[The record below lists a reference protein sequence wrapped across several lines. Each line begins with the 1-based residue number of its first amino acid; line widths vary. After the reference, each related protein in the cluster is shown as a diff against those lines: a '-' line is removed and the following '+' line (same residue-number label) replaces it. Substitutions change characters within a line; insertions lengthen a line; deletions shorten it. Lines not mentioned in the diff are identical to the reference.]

1 MAVASKNIGRP
12 ITKADQVFAVISRNG
27 MPVLIDKKWSSCR
40 GVDYMVRQP
49 EQDRALR
56 LHVIGVRVVPQ
67 SAETNRI
74 EYCVVM

>member
-1 MAVASKNIGRP
+1 
-12 ITKADQVFAVISRNG
+12 

-40 GVDYMVRQP
+40 GVDYMVRHP